1 MDNTHMDIEEMIDA
15 YGDELLRLCTL
26 YLGDRQLAED
36 AFQTAVIKA
45 WRHLNTFRGESSLKT
60 WLFRIG
66 VNVCRDTLRSG
77 WFRLRRR
84 CEPLDAL
91 ALSQSAPQSEAAG
104 EVTQAVLALPG
115 KYREVIV
122 LYYYEDMKI
131 REIAATLHL
140 PANSVST
147 RLRRAR
153 ALLGEALKGEI
164 EA

>member
-1 MDNTHMDIEEMIDA
+1 MDNTHMSIEEMIDA

-77 WFRLRRR
+77 
-84 CEPLDAL
+84 
-91 ALSQSAPQSEAAG
+91 
-104 EVTQAVLALPG
+104 
-115 KYREVIV
+115 
-122 LYYYEDMKI
+122 
-131 REIAATLHL
+131 
-140 PANSVST
+140 
-147 RLRRAR
+147 
-153 ALLGEALKGEI
+153 
-164 EA
+164 

>member
-91 ALSQSAPQSEAAG
+91 ALSQGAPQSEAAG
-104 EVTQAVLALPG
+104 EVTQAVLSLPG
-115 KYREVIV
+115 KYREIIV
-122 LYYYEDMKI
+122 LFYYKQMKI
-131 REIAATLHL
+131 REIAEALHM
-140 PANSVST
+140 PTASVSS

-153 ALLGEALKGEI
+153 AMLKIDMEGEKDA
-164 EA
+164 